1 MTPSRELVELAYLL
15 AGSVIVVGII
25 VACLLA

>member
-1 MTPSRELVELAYLL
+1 MTRMAALIELAYLL
-15 AGSVIVVGII
+15 AWGVVVGGII